1 MNEETK
7 DYEITIIVRDSQG
20 KPTTRTRSFAT
31 NSPYSL
37 AKFWYRNQP
46 VVKNKNKNKTAVL
59 PDAKEAEKILASMY
73 KG

>member
-46 VVKNKNKNKTAVL
+46 AHKSKNKTNTL
-59 PDAKEAEKILASMY
+59 PDGTEAEKILKDMY
-73 KG
+73 KKN